1 MNWTVNTAATTPF
14 NGRGHAATIYSWL
27 QANGAASSSVIAA
40 ATGIKETVASS
51 TLSNMKKAGFVVRV
65 SAGRRRSRP
74 FNNGGR
80 RRPRGSYQGYN
91 AGANAGGSTY
101 TPPKPPPPPPP
112 PTPKI
117 KVDDTKAAMLLAL
130 QNHIAAR
137 HSNKE
142 DVAKTFDRF
151 RAFAA
156 HATSPTANVNE
167 AENAEAMLVKQI
179 LDLYRRA

>member
-1 MNWTVNTAATTPF
+1 MNWTINPAATTPF
-14 NGRGHAATIYSWL
+14 AGKGHAATIYNWL
-27 QANGAASSSVIAA
+27 RTNGAASSSTIAS

-51 TLSNMKKAGFVVRV
+51 TLSTMKKAGHVIRV

-74 FNNGGR
+74 FNGGR
-80 RRPRGSYQGYN
+80 RTNNYRNNYRANTGSSY
-91 AGANAGGSTY
+91 GA
-101 TPPKPPPPPPP
+101 PPPPPPPPP

-142 DVAKTFDRF
+142 DVAKVFDRF
-151 RAFAA
+151 KAFAA
-156 HATSPTANVNE
+156 HATSPTANANE